1 MIKRT
6 PSRWGGGVAL
16 LWNGTEAREVLGNLL
31 NVSTA
36 SYVNSS
42 YFEFDSARNGLFHFL
57 KSHGIGKGDKVAV
70 FVFTCDAVTD
80 AILDLGSEIVFYSCD
95 KQLEN
100 GQIPETTKVPKVIIE
115 QVTFGRRSLS
125 DEILQKYE
133 AGGSIIIRDKALS
146 YGPNDFTSDAA
157 VKYPTLFSFEASKSL
172 TVGWGGI
179 LALPEAQSKIFLEYY
194 DTLRR
199 VDAISDL
206 HRNIVLALNAANA
219 KSGSRVKF
227 LFWILASALRLK
239 RRSSRSSMEYSR
251 THSRLGKWTT
261 RLLQTT
267 LVGAEEKLA
276 ISNAIH
282 DDLKK
287 YLEENGFQVISRVD
301 DACSTPRV
309 TFICENNR
317 SELVA
322 KLEEHNVE
330 CGMWFDFPPVDPSA
344 WNLPDGWE
352 NMFSQYL
359 NLPCHYTL
367 TSDKVLKIKEAINE
381 FAS

>member
-16 LWNGTEAREVLGNLL
+16 LWNGVEAKDLLRNLF
-31 NVSTA
+31 NVGAA

-70 FVFTCDAVTD
+70 LLFTCDAVTD
-80 AILDLGSEIVFYSCD
+80 AILDLGCDIVFYSCD

-100 GQIPETTKVPKVIIE
+100 GRIPETTNLPKVIIE
-115 QVTFGRRSLS
+115 QVTFGRRSLN
-125 DEILQKYE
+125 DEILQKY
-133 AGGSIIIRDKALS
+133 AAQGAIIIRDKALS
-146 YGPNDFTSDAA
+146 YGPNDFTVDAT
-157 VKYPTLFSFEASKSL
+157 VKYPTIFSFEASKSL

-179 LALPEAQSKIFLEYY
+179 LALPDAQSKDFLAYY
-194 DTLRR
+194 GTLKKVDT
-199 VDAISDL
+199 ISDL
-206 HRNIVLALNAANA
+206 HRNIVLYLNAANA
-219 KSGSRVKF
+219 KNGSRVKF

-251 THSRLGKWTT
+251 THSRLGKWTA

-267 LVGAEEKLA
+267 LVRAEEKLA
-276 ISNAIH
+276 LSNAIH

-287 YLEENGFQVISRVD
+287 HLEENGFQVVSRVD
-301 DACSTPRV
+301 DTCSTPRV
-309 TFICENNR
+309 TFICGNSRNK
-317 SELVA
+317 LVA
-322 KLEEHNVE
+322 KLEERNVE
-330 CGMWFDFPPVDPSA
+330 CGTWFDFPPVDPSA

-381 FAS
+381 FTS

>member
-16 LWNGTEAREVLGNLL
+16 LWNGVEAKDVLKNLF
-31 NVSTA
+31 NVGAA

-57 KSHGIGKGDKVAV
+57 KSRGVGKGDKVAV
-70 FVFTCDAVTD
+70 LLFTCDAVTD

-100 GQIPETTKVPKVIIE
+100 GQIPENTKPPKVIIE

-125 DEILQKYE
+125 EEILQKY
-133 AGGSIIIRDKALS
+133 AAQGAIIIRDKALS

-157 VKYPTLFSFEASKSL
+157 VKYPTVFSFEASKSI

-179 LALPEAQSKIFLEYY
+179 LALPEAQSKKFLAYY
-194 DTLRR
+194 DTLNK
-199 VDAISDL
+199 VDMISDL
-206 HRNIVLALNAANA
+206 HRNIVLFLNAANI
-219 KSGSRVKF
+219 KNGSGVKF

-251 THSRLGKWTT
+251 THSRVGKWTT
-261 RLLQTT
+261 RLLHKT
-267 LVGAEEKLA
+267 LFAAEGKLA
-276 ISNAIH
+276 LSNAIH

-287 YLEENGFQVISRVD
+287 HLEENGFQVISSVD
-301 DACSTPRV
+301 DTCSTPRV
-309 TFICENNR
+309 NFICENNR
-317 SELVA
+317 NELIA
-322 KLEEHNVE
+322 KLAEHNVE
-330 CGMWFDFPPVDPSA
+330 CGTWFDFPPVDPSA

-352 NMFSQYL
+352 NIFSQCL

-367 TSDKVLKIKEAINE
+367 TSEKVSKIKEAIDE